1 MAKFTSQ
8 IAMLFIVVALV
19 CAFVPVFSV
28 DESEA
33 KSLWDTCLVKIS
45 PHCAL
50 NTIAVV
56 FGNTTIN
63 DSCCHDLVQEGKVC
77 HDTLIKYIADRPALI
92 ARETLYLKR
101 RDELWNHCVAIS
113 KKCLNYFD

>member
-50 NTIAVV
+50 NIIVVV
-56 FGNTTIN
+56 FGNATIN

-77 HDTLIKYIADRPALI
+77 HNTLIKYIADRPALI
-92 ARETLYLKR
+92 ARETLYLKK
-101 RDELWNHCVAIS
+101 RDDMWNHCVAIS
-113 KKCLNYFD
+113 KTA

>member
-1 MAKFTSQ
+1 MAKFTFQ

-33 KSLWDTCLVKIS
+33 KLLWDTCLVKIS

-50 NTIAVV
+50 DIIAVV
-56 FGNTTIN
+56 FGYATIN

-92 ARETLYLKR
+92 ARETLYLKK
-101 RDELWNHCVAIS
+101 RDDLWSHCVAIS
-113 KKCLNYFD
+113 KTA